1 MAEHSDMLETVIC
14 WINCILDICL
24 VLLFQAL
31 NMLKFG
37 IKRKKTTNLIESEQY
52 MNKQP
57 TGEQYLND
65 TDSGE
70 RYLNDTDSGERYLND
85 TDSGDPL
92 AFLWS

>member
-1 MAEHSDMLETVIC
+1 MLETVIC

-31 NMLKFG
+31 NM
-37 IKRKKTTNLIESEQY
+37 
-52 MNKQP
+52 NKQP
-57 TGEQYLND
+57 T
-65 TDSGE
+65 GE

-92 AFLWS
+92 AFL